1 MKLFKSLTFAVL
13 LIFGLS
19 GCYTQLQYSQKM
31 KRVTDREPVEE
42 YSWDG
47 EERAHANTGEYE
59 GDAGVVSDYV
69 PPYKD
74 YETEQFYDKCN
85 CAYSDYREGYLDGV
99 DDALTALKY
108 NYSTSYFRF
117 TIGNYHPYFSF
128 GYNYSYSPFYSSYF
142 HSRWYHPFYYSPYY
156 YHSFYRGYGPYFGYN
171 YYHFYNG
178 GGYYYGHNNRDVR
191 DNRRYGPRSTG
202 GSRIGDDAT
211 RTRSG
216 TASDIRSRTR
226 STQGDVRTRSN
237 NGSQSRGTVDRSRSR
252 TRDNGNVGQ
261 SRTRSGNNDGSVQ
274 RTRSRGNSSDGN
286 RSRSRSSVNSQNG
299 SDEYRSR
306 VGIMQNRYS
315 RSVRDIQSE
324 VNRRN
329 ALENARERYRQQNRR
344 VSGGSFWE
352 RLNNA
357 LTSPNSRGSLRSRIN
372 NSNSDLLKSLRS
384 RSNNSNSTRS
394 RSVQRSRN
402 DNRSS
407 GSSVNRSRSKSS
419 GSSGSNSRSRSR
431 SGGNDDDRS
440 RSRSGGN

>member
-1 MKLFKSLTFAVL
+1 MKIFKSLTFAVL

-19 GCYTQLQYSQKM
+19 GCYTQLQYSEKM

-74 YETEQFYDKCN
+74 YETEQFYNQCK
-85 CAYSDYREGYLDGV
+85 CAYSDYREGYLNGV

-108 NYSTSYFRF
+108 DYSPSYFRF
-117 TIGNYHPYFSF
+117 SVGSYFPYYHF
-128 GYNYSYSPFYSSYF
+128 GYNYTHSPFYSSYF
-142 HSRWYHPFYYSPYY
+142 HNRWFHPYRYSPFY
-156 YHSFYRGYGPYFGYN
+156 YHSFYYGYGPYYGFN
-171 YYHFYNG
+171 YYRFYNG
-178 GGYYYGHNNRDVR
+178 GGYYYGYNDRKVR

-202 GSRIGDDAT
+202 GSRVSSDDGT

-226 STQGDVRTRSN
+226 SSQSEVRTRSN

-261 SRTRSGNNDGSVQ
+261 SRTRSGNGSGAVQ
-274 RTRSRGNSSDGN
+274 RTRSRGNSNDGSRTRGGSSVSSKDGN
-286 RSRSRSSVNSQNG
+286 
-299 SDEYRSR
+299 DEYRSR

-315 RSVRDIQSE
+315 RSVRDIRSE
-324 VNRRN
+324 VNRRS
-329 ALENARERYRQQNRR
+329 ALENARERYLQQNRR

-352 RLNNA
+352 RLNKALSSPDSRNA
-357 LTSPNSRGSLRSRIN
+357 LRSRIN
-372 NSNSDLLKSLRS
+372 SNDNNFLKSLRS

-394 RSVQRSRN
+394 RSIQRSRN

-407 GSSVNRSRSKSS
+407 GSSVDRSRSKSS
-419 GSSGSNSRSRSR
+419 DSGSRSRSRSR